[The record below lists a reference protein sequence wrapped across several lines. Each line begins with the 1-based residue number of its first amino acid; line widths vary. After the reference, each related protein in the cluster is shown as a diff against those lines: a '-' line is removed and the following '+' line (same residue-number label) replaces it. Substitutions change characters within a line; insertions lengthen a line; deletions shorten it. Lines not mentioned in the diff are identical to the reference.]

1 MVNKFGGVEADLTV
15 SAITSGEGTA
25 CDPTFEGDFFLSSLN
40 VSFFN
45 INVFNIVSSELYP

>member
-25 CDPTFEGDFFLSSLN
+25 CDPTFEGDFF
-40 VSFFN
+40 FCKCFIFN
-45 INVFNIVSSELYP
+45 INIFYFNCSALHL